1 MKLMTTLISAAAIAA
16 LGTAGCK
23 NAEKKTATSAKPAA
37 GDEPAGAEPGAAGDP
52 AAANPHVQPA
62 NPHGSLGTQ
71 SPHGGGMAGGG
82 GGAITAGP
90 TAEDGTK
97 TMGPV
102 TLKIPKAWKES
113 PPSSGMRVGQF
124 TIDGAGGPAE
134 LIVYY
139 FGGGGGSVDANLDRW
154 YGQFEQ
160 PDGSPSK
167 AKATREDRQ
176 IDGLDVTTVDV
187 SGKFVAAVSP
197 AAPQGPKHDKP
208 DHQMLAAI
216 IQTSQGPLF
225 FKMVGPRKTVTATK
239 GDWDDMVASISKT
252 K

>member
-37 GDEPAGAEPGAAGDP
+37 GGETGGEEPAGAGDP

-82 GGAITAGP
+82 GGITAGP

-97 TMGPV
+97 AMGPV
-102 TLKIPKAWKES
+102 TLTIPKTWKES
-113 PPSSGMRVGQF
+113 PPSSGMRVAQF
-124 TIDGAGGPAE
+124 TIDGGGGPAE
-134 LIVYY
+134 LVVYY
-139 FGGGGGSVDANLDRW
+139 FGGGGGSVEANLDRW

-167 AKATREDRQ
+167 AKAKREDRQ
-176 IDGLDVTTVDV
+176 IGGLDVTTVDV

-197 AAPQGPKHDKP
+197 AAPQGPKHDKA

-225 FKMVGPRKTVTATK
+225 FKMVGPRKTVSAAK
-239 GDWDDMVASISKT
+239 DDWDNMVTSISKT